1 MKSKDLINILS
12 RTSGYDLV
20 AYLDIIDDKTQKKI
34 IDYVTHEQFDDKMDH
49 IIKIDEMIQKITPL
63 KNVDPLVI
71 EKVKAIQ
78 SAILTQP
85 TDDPVTA
92 TLSLI
97 KGAAEEYEHS
107 SILRAVKKLPPEQ
120 RADIVKKTLPLL
132 QGITE
137 GDARRIILNAVRDIS
152 PDARDDVI
160 EKALPFLLE
169 ITDGIY
175 RYHFLM
181 AVRDIPPDERDAVI
195 QLVQPLIKIVKN
207 EAEKVH
213 ILEAISSIPQAQRNE
228 EVLSAIFSLC
238 KDAHDP
244 QYIADIILD
253 TIPTERARVIK
264 RIEFMMKEV
273 VNIQLRSDIFRAI
286 VRMPAEQRGPGVI
299 SEIISAFKKID
310 DAAHRADIIETIRI
324 CPNKDQD
331 ENEVVSAIIAL
342 FKDILDVSQRIDIL
356 KKLDDTYR
364 IHRAFLIVSAQPLT
378 QNTQDGNK
386 RAQILTE
393 LSKFRKSEMAET
405 ALLIQPLMPYLS
417 LDQIP
422 EVFEVIRHTLRSDRA
437 NLIEITLHC
446 FRNFTDMTS
455 IAKIILEVALISVRV
470 SNKEVVSALFLLGYR
485 TGIFALF
492 KDVDD
497 EEERVKMLTA
507 IEKTPKENRLK
518 MVLASAEFRKKI
530 DDNAEMIEIMETL
543 SNFPSGNFDKVLAI
557 FKENNG
563 SA

>member
-1 MKSKDLINILS
+1 
-12 RTSGYDLV
+12 
-20 AYLDIIDDKTQKKI
+20 
-34 IDYVTHEQFDDKMDH
+34 
-49 IIKIDEMIQKITPL
+49 
-63 KNVDPLVI
+63 
-71 EKVKAIQ
+71 
-78 SAILTQP
+78 
-85 TDDPVTA
+85 
-92 TLSLI
+92 
-97 KGAAEEYEHS
+97 
-107 SILRAVKKLPPEQ
+107 
-120 RADIVKKTLPLL
+120 
-132 QGITE
+132 
-137 GDARRIILNAVRDIS
+137 
-152 PDARDDVI
+152 
-160 EKALPFLLE
+160 
-169 ITDGIY
+169 
-175 RYHFLM
+175 
-181 AVRDIPPDERDAVI
+181 
-195 QLVQPLIKIVKN
+195 LIKIVKN
-207 EAEKVH
+207 DAEKVH

-273 VNIQLRSDIFRAI
+273 VDIQLRSDIFRAI

-299 SEIISAFKKID
+299 SEIISAFKEID

-356 KKLDDTYR
+356 NKLDDTYRINKLDNITYR

-386 RAQILTE
+386 RAQILKE
-393 LSKFRKSEMAET
+393 LSNFRKSEIAET

-422 EVFEVIRHTLRSDRA
+422 EVFEVIRHTLRSERA

-497 EEERVKMLTA
+497 EEERVKMLMA

-530 DDNAEMIEIMETL
+530 DDNVEMIEIMETL
-543 SNFPSGNFDKVLAI
+543 SKFPSGDFDKVLKI

-563 SA
+563 RA